1 MAEELS
7 PVSPGTGL
15 RHAVV
20 IGSGMAGLLAAGV
33 LAGHADRVTV
43 VDRDRVPEEPVPR
56 PGVPQ
61 GRHLHVLLEG
71 GQVALEKLL
80 PGVVEGLRAEGHPE
94 VGMPADMVQWQTG
107 RWFRRTAA
115 TTRLFTGTRPR
126 LEDAVRRRVLADSRI
141 RPVEGTEVVGLAGD
155 AKRVRGVVLRE
166 RGTAG
171 GGSRRLDADLVVDA
185 SGRGTHA
192 ADWLRSLGAEPPH
205 EETID
210 TGLAYATRL
219 YRDGSGGR
227 LSDSLGYFVIPAPDQ
242 THGGVILPVDGDGL
256 HLVTL
261 SGLRGDAPPTDP
273 EGFESFAGTLPNAVL
288 SEWLD
293 AAEPQGAAHG
303 FRGTANVRR
312 RYDRPGRR
320 PAGFLAV
327 GDALCTFNPIYGQG
341 MAVAALGAVALRDA
355 LADRRRVPTT
365 LRAQRAVSG
374 AAAQAWDISA
384 GSDRNMPGAVGNV
397 VRGRAAERPVAWY
410 LSRVQQRAA
419 GDAVV
424 GRAFR
429 SVLSLTAPVG
439 VLFTPEI
446 LRAVLFEPVSQTPGR
461 PPFWI

>member
-1 MAEELS
+1 MADELS
-7 PVSPGTGL
+7 SDTAL

-43 VDRDRVPEEPVPR
+43 VDRDRVPQEPVPR
-56 PGVPQ
+56 SGVPQ

-71 GQVALEKLL
+71 GQVALESLL
-80 PGVVEGLRAEGHPE
+80 PGVIEELRAEGHPE

-115 TTRLFTGTRPR
+115 TTHLFTGTRPR
-126 LEDAVRRRVLADSRI
+126 LEHAVRRRVLAGSRI
-141 RPVEGTEVVGLAGD
+141 RTVEGAEVVGLAGD
-155 AKRVRGVVLRE
+155 ARRVRGVLLRE

-171 GGSRRLDADLVVDA
+171 GGEPRRLDADLVVDA
-185 SGRGTHA
+185 SGRSTHA
-192 ADWLRSLGAEPPH
+192 AEWLRSLGAEPPH

-242 THGGVILPVDGDGL
+242 THGGVILPVDDDGL

-273 EGFESFAGTLPNAVL
+273 EGFEAFAGTLPDAVL

-341 MAVAALGAVALRDA
+341 MTVAALGAVALRDA

-365 LRAQRAVSG
+365 LRVQQAVSG

-397 VRGRAAERPVAWY
+397 VRGRAVERPVAWY
-410 LSRVQQRAA
+410 LARVQQRAP

-429 SVLSLTAPVG
+429 RVLALTAPVG
-439 VLFTPEI
+439 VLFTPEV
-446 LRAVLFEPVSQTPGR
+446 LRAVLFAPVARTPDR
-461 PPFWI
+461 PPYWS